1 MSTERTTT
9 RAHRADRTA
18 PTGGPARPSE
28 AADPARGAHVR
39 LAQVVRSFPLGQ
51 RERLVAVDHVD
62 LDLEPGSLTA
72 LTGPSGSGKSTLLH
86 LVGAIERADSG
97 SVRVDEEELVGAPRG
112 RLARYRRRVG
122 FVFQRFHLLPAL
134 SVLDN
139 VLVPLLPDRAA
150 RSAAVDRARD
160 LIDAVGLAGREHALP
175 GTLSGGQQQRVAIAR
190 ALVVR
195 PRLLVADEP
204 TGNLDS
210 RTGRAVLDLLL
221 GLREQHPMTV
231 VLSTHDPALARE
243 CGRTVQLLDGRVVTS

>member
-1 MSTERTTT
+1 MPTRGSTT
-9 RAHRADRTA
+9 RLVTRA
-18 PTGGPARPSE
+18 ARPE
-28 AADPARGAHVR
+28 ASPGADAPHGAHVR
-39 LAQVVRSFPLGQ
+39 LEQVVRSFPLGQ
-51 RERLVAVDHVD
+51 RDRLVAVDHVD
-62 LDLEPGSLTA
+62 LELEPGSITA

-97 SVRVDEEELVGAPRG
+97 SIQVDGEELVGAPRG
-112 RLARYRRRVG
+112 RLTRYRRGVG

-139 VLVPLLPDRAA
+139 VLVPLLPERSQRAG
-150 RSAAVDRARD
+150 AVDRARE
-160 LIDAVGLAGREHALP
+160 LLDAVGLGGREDALP
-175 GTLSGGQQQRVAIAR
+175 SALSGGQQQRVAIAR

-221 GLREQHPMTV
+221 GLRDTHPMTI
-231 VLSTHDPALARE
+231 VLSTHDPLLAAE
-243 CGRTVQLLDGRVVTS
+243 CERTVHLLDGRTAAA